1 MIITRK
7 NIKNVLWTSS
17 DRAEVLVDK
26 VIGAITQIKN
36 DAKKKKN
43 TNGNH

>member
-7 NIKNVLWTSS
+7 NKNVLWTSS
-17 DRAEVLVDK
+17 ERAEVLVDK

-36 DAKKKKN
+36 DAK
-43 TNGNH
+43 TL